1 MHGFDTRG
9 NHVPAGILVPTGRF
23 GRLFPNLDARP
34 ATGDALADPMGAAG
48 GPMDSGAQV
57 GNETHDSMT
66 LPAGFTFLAQFLD
79 HDLDFDPTS
88 SIERQADPNAI
99 TNFRTPSL
107 DLDNVYAA
115 GPMATPYIYD
125 QPTAEKLLLDE
136 SNPPNPDLSRNA
148 QGKALIGDP
157 RNDENMIVSQL
168 QRAFMKCHNT
178 IVDGLHAGQFKDV
191 FGNPATAN
199 EDTTGGESTVFL
211 AAQQLLRWHYQW
223 IVLHEFLP
231 LICGQAI
238 IDDILK
244 NGPRFYRPS
253 GKQEPYIPV
262 EFSVAAYRFGH
273 ATVRAFYDINAAHL
287 GLPLFPANPAAPS
300 PTYTART
307 DLRGG
312 PVGPTFQIDWSR
324 FFNRDPAH
332 PPQKAKRIE
341 PLLNT
346 LLLDLPNGVIP
357 ANVVVPLRSLATRN
371 LLRSEAL
378 MVPSGQDVARAVG
391 ANVLKAAV
399 LRTIA
404 QNAGSTKALPL
415 SDEQLDNCYL
425 WYYLLA
431 EAYHDSNG
439 DQLGETG
446 ARIVAEVFIGVID
459 ADGMT
464 YRSMY
469 PKWTPTLP
477 SVQPDTFTIVDLLNL
492 AGV

>member
-9 NHVPAGILVPTGRF
+9 SFVPAGVLVPEGRF
-23 GRLFPNLDARP
+23 GRLFPTLDARP
-34 ATGDALADPMGAAG
+34 ATGDALADPMGASG
-48 GPMDSGAQV
+48 GPMDAGATA
-57 GNETHDSMT
+57 GDESHDSRT
-66 LPAGFTFLAQFLD
+66 IPAGFTFLAQFLD

-107 DLDNVYAA
+107 DLDNVYGA
-115 GPMATPYIYD
+115 GPSATPYIYN
-125 QPTAEKLLLDE
+125 QPAAEQLLLD
-136 SNPPNPDLSRNA
+136 PTNPDLARNP

-157 RNDENMIVSQL
+157 RNDENMIISQL
-168 QRAFMKCHNT
+168 QRAFLRCHNA
-178 IVDGLHAGQFKDV
+178 IVSGLEAGTFNDV
-191 FGNPATAN
+191 FGNPANVN

-223 IVLHEFLP
+223 LIIHEFLP
-231 LICGQAI
+231 LICGQHI
-238 IDDILK
+238 VDDILRT
-244 NGPRFYRPS
+244 GPKFYRPS
-253 GKQEPYIPV
+253 EKQQPYIPV

-273 ATVRAFYDINAAHL
+273 PTVRAFYDINDAQLAV
-287 GLPLFPANPAAPS
+287 PLFPTNPAAPP
-300 PTYTART
+300 PTLTTRT

-312 PVGPTFQIDWSR
+312 PVGSAFQIDWAR

-357 ANVVVPLRSLATRN
+357 ANVIAPLRSLATRN

-378 MVPSGQDVARAVG
+378 MVPSGQDVARALG
-391 ANVLKAAV
+391 ANVLKAAD

-404 QNAGSTKALPL
+404 QNAGSNMPLPL
-415 SDEQLDNCYL
+415 SDEQLNDCYL

-431 EAYHDSNG
+431 EAFHDANG
-439 DQLGETG
+439 DSLGETG

-459 ADGMT
+459 ADGLT
-464 YRSMY
+464 YRNMY

-477 SVQPDTFTIVDLLNL
+477 SALPGTFTIVDLLNL

>member
-9 NHVPAGILVPTGRF
+9 NSVPAGILVPTGRF

-48 GPMDSGAQV
+48 GPMDSGATA
-57 GNETHDSMT
+57 GDESHDSMT
-66 LPAGFTFLAQFLD
+66 MPAGFTFLAQFLD

-125 QPTAEKLLLDE
+125 QPAAEKLLLD
-136 SNPPNPDLSRNA
+136 PTNPDLARNP

-157 RNDENMIVSQL
+157 RNDENMIISQL
-168 QRAFMKCHNT
+168 ERAFMKCHNV
-178 IVDGLHAGQFKDV
+178 IVDGLEAGIFNDV
-191 FGNPATAN
+191 FGNPAKTN

-223 IVLHEFLP
+223 IVIHEFLP

-238 IDDILK
+238 VDDILK

-253 GKQEPYIPV
+253 GEQEPFIPV

-273 ATVRAFYDINAAHL
+273 PTVRAFYDLNAAHL
-287 GLPLFPANPAAPS
+287 AVPLFPTNPAAPA
-300 PTYTART
+300 PTDTGRT
-307 DLRGG
+307 DLRSG
-312 PVGPTFQIDWSR
+312 PVGPAFQIDWAR
-324 FFNRDPAH
+324 FFDRDPAH

-357 ANVVVPLRSLATRN
+357 SNVIMPLRSLATRN

-378 MVPSGQDVARAVG
+378 MVPSGQDVARVVG
-391 ANVLKAAV
+391 ANVLKAAD
-399 LRTIA
+399 LRGIA
-404 QNAGSTKALPL
+404 ESAGSTKALPL
-415 SDEQLDNCYL
+415 SDEQLDDCYL

-431 EAYHDSNG
+431 EAYHDFKG
-439 DQLGETG
+439 GRLGETG
-446 ARIVAEVFIGVID
+446 ARIVAEVFVGVID

-464 YRSMY
+464 YRNMY
-469 PKWTPTLP
+469 PKWVPTLP
-477 SVQPDTFTIVDLLNL
+477 SALPGTFKIVDLLNL

>member
-1 MHGFDTRG
+1 MHGFQTRG
-9 NHVPAGILVPTGRF
+9 SYVQAGILVPKGRF
-23 GRLFPNLDARP
+23 GRLFPELDART
-34 ATGDALADPMGAAG
+34 ATGDQLAGQLGAAA
-48 GPMDSGAQV
+48 GPMDAGATA
-57 GNETHDSMT
+57 GDTSHDSPA

-88 SIERQADPNAI
+88 SIERQTDPNAI

-107 DLDNVYAA
+107 DLDNVYGA

-125 QPTAEKLLLDE
+125 QPAGEKLLLDTAG
-136 SNPPNPDLSRNA
+136 NPDLARNP

-168 QRAFMKCHNT
+168 QRAFIKAHNA
-178 IVDGLHAGQFKDV
+178 IVDGLKAGTFKDV
-191 FGNPATAN
+191 FGDPATTN

-211 AAQQLLRWHYQW
+211 AAQKLLRWHYQW
-223 IVLHEFLP
+223 IVIHEYLP
-231 LICGQAI
+231 LICGQPI
-238 IDDILK
+238 VNDILA

-253 GKQEPYIPV
+253 GEQEPYMPV
-262 EFSVAAYRFGH
+262 EFSVGAYRFGH
-273 ATVRAFYDINAAHL
+273 PMVRAFYNINAAHTSIA
-287 GLPLFPANPAAPS
+287 LFPADPHAGS
-300 PTYTART
+300 PTATTRT

-312 PVGPTFQIDWSR
+312 PVGPAFQIDWAR

-346 LLLDLPNGVIP
+346 LMLDLPDGVIP
-357 ANVVVPLRSLATRN
+357 SNVPLPLRSLAARN

-378 MVPSGQDVARAVG
+378 MVPSGQAVARAMG
-391 ANVLKAAV
+391 ANVLTAAN
-399 LRTIA
+399 LRSIA
-404 QNAGSTKALPL
+404 TNAGSPAALPL
-415 SDEQLDNCYL
+415 TDEQLDDCYL

-431 EAYHDSNG
+431 EAFHDSHGARLG
-439 DQLGETG
+439 DVG

-464 YRSMY
+464 YRRMF
-469 PKWTPTLP
+469 PKWKPTLP
-477 SVQPDTFTIVDLLNL
+477 RATAGTFTMVDLLNL